1 MWSDGSL
8 LRISIYQRNFQE
20 NRQPSG
26 RVCESACQSDTCV
39 LFMAKKPSG
48 NCLDSLMFYL
58 HLSAFGISFTN
69 VFCLYFCYWV
79 CLPKQN
85 HKQ

>member
-1 MWSDGSL
+1 MSWGQNYFVSTDWQEIL
-8 LRISIYQRNFQE
+8 PPKMTKNRNFQE

-48 NCLDSLMFYL
+48 NYLDGSGEHNRM
-58 HLSAFGISFTN
+58 N
-69 VFCLYFCYWV
+69 
-79 CLPKQN
+79 
-85 HKQ
+85 